1 MEYPVVFQGLKRLGL
16 SSRGVKEEEGC
27 WEGKAGVGV
36 LSENTHP
43 DPSGQKEPHQLS
55 KAGNSQASRDLALL
69 PLLSPGSQSSYG
81 SCLN

>member
-16 SSRGVKEEEGC
+16 SSRGVTEEEGC

-43 DPSGQKEPHQLS
+43 DPSGQKEPRQLS
-55 KAGNSQASRDLALL
+55 KQATSRPALL

>member
-1 MEYPVVFQGLKRLGL
+1 M
-16 SSRGVKEEEGC
+16 
-27 WEGKAGVGV
+27 

-55 KAGNSQASRDLALL
+55 KAGNIQASRDLALL